1 VILGGDVLTDQDLV
15 AILRD
20 RIPYILFGTI
30 FLFIGLCASG
40 IAVMR
45 RGSGV
50 KLLTWLGIWSAIE
63 GTE

>member
-1 VILGGDVLTDQDLV
+1 MSRGAALTGQDI
-15 AILRD
+15 AGMLRD
-20 RIPYILFGTI
+20 RIPYILFGTV

-50 KLLTWLGIWSAIE
+50 KLLALARNLE
-63 GTE
+63 RD